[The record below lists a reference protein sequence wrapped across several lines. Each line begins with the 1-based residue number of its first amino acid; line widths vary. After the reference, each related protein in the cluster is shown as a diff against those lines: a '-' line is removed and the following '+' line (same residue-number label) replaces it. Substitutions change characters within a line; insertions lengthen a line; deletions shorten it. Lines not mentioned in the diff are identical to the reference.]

1 MDLTQGTLQEKV
13 NRSKKM
19 MLWFAMLSMT
29 MTFAGLI
36 SAIVVSQSRRDWEGS
51 FVVPPSLI
59 WSTIVIVISS
69 VTIHLALQQT
79 RKNKGQQGVMLLLAT
94 LVLGVLFV
102 VFQIKGFSYL
112 NETVGVHFT
121 GPTSDVASSFLFI
134 LVTLHMAH
142 LASGIIVLLVLIYN
156 HFKQRYKPG
165 QMLGLE
171 LGVTFWHFLDVIW
184 VLLFLFLYFV
194 GK

>member
-36 SAIVVSQSRRDWEGS
+36 SAIVVSQSRRDWGGS

-59 WSTIVIVISS
+59 WSTIVIIISS

-79 RKNKGQQGVMLLLAT
+79 KKSKGQQGAILLLAT
-94 LVLGVLFV
+94 LVLGILFV
-102 VFQIKGFSYL
+102 VFQINGFSYL

-156 HFKQRYKPG
+156 HFKQRYRPG